1 MANDCFFP
9 GANLTKKSKSH
20 ETWAMSNKYITYKN
34 KNSSQPKK
42 KDTQADVKIKKK
54 DNTKGGS
61 NDGYIK

>member
-9 GANLTKKSKSH
+9 GANLTKKSKSQ

-34 KNSSQPKK
+34 KNSYQPKK
-42 KDTQADVKIKKK
+42 KDTSWCEDKKK
-54 DNTKGGS
+54 ENTKGGS